1 MKTYKIS
8 IFSILLILF
17 SLFSMAQPPDDGGFP
32 VDEEDI
38 PLDGG
43 VTLLIASGI
52 ALGAKKYMSKK

>member
-1 MKTYKIS
+1 MKKIFYLAFFCIIS
-8 IFSILLILF
+8 LTAFSQDE
-17 SLFSMAQPPDDGGFP
+17 APPDDEGT
-32 VDEEDI
+32 DI